1 MNAPEVARGLGIHKV
16 GQYRRRKEYGGMGVD
31 QMKRLRQLEQ
41 ENVRLREAVS
51 KPSHLTAA
59 FRRRPP
65 APETHMLIPA
75 VAFTGGN
82 RLDWIWKLASR
93 GCVKFCV

>member
-1 MNAPEVARGLGIHKV
+1 MR
-16 GQYRRRKEYGGMGVD
+16 VD
-31 QMKRLRQLEQ
+31 QMKPLKQLKQ

-65 APETHMLIPA
+65 TPEIRMLIPA

-82 RLDWIWKLASR
+82 RLDWIWK
-93 GCVKFCV
+93 